1 MALIRRRQAE
11 DAPCEG
17 HPHLG
22 QEERARTDWSV
33 VKILAVLAAFIA
45 FGLFYYVKDREM
57 VSSDGTV
64 VKTTGSA
71 PAYQR
76 DPNENRPVSPPDRND
91 IRANPPPR
99 EPVAPVQRAPAPP
112 AQQ

>member
-1 MALIRRRQAE
+1 MAFYRRRQT

-17 HPHLG
+17 QPHLG
-22 QEERARTDWSV
+22 AEERERSDWSV
-33 VKILAVLAAFIA
+33 VRILAILAAFIA

-64 VKTTGSA
+64 VKTTGSG

-76 DPNENRPVSPPDRND
+76 DLNENRPVTPPDPND

-99 EPVAPVQRAPAPP
+99 EPAPPQQRAPAPP
-112 AQQ
+112 PQQQ